1 MKSKIILIIILV
13 LAAFLRLYRL
23 SDFPAGFNADEAALG
38 YNAYSLMTTG
48 RDEHGHPWPVNLES
62 FGDFKPALYAYILI
76 PFIKVFGL
84 TEFAVRLPSA
94 LAGILSVYLLY
105 LLVINLS
112 PGPFSGQRHDQRENS
127 GEGNQRGEVT
137 NTWGLLSAL
146 LLAISPWHL
155 HFSRGAW
162 EVNLA
167 STFILIG
174 LYNFLLY
181 LKNNKFINFQLSTI
195 NFALSLYTYQSSRII
210 APLLGL
216 GLFLLY
222 LKPFI
227 RHPKHIITTF
237 LTLTLTLTPLFIS
250 VVGSDAASRFS
261 GVGFTSDPGPI
272 NRINELR
279 GQHPGGVSAVL
290 SKLLHNKP
298 VIYTIQFAKNY
309 LSHFDGNFLFVNG
322 DTIARNKVPETGLLY
337 LTDVILLFFGII
349 YLLRHPGL
357 NAKIIWLWLLLAPV
371 AASLTFQVPHALRAQ
386 MMVYPLIIICALG
399 LYNLRKLV
407 PIAYCLTILLMF
419 WQISRY
425 LHEYYVHY
433 PQTYPAA
440 WEYGFKE
447 MVSYVN
453 SVKDRYE
460 KIIITDFYDQPYI
473 LYLFYSR
480 YPPQGFQGQHQ
491 LTVRDIY
498 NFSTVRS
505 FSKFE
510 FTSTPWEKV
519 RDIHSSLIVAAPDD
533 IPAVGVHVV
542 KTIYFPNN
550 QPAFKIISN

>member
-1 MKSKIILIIILV
+1 MKSKIILIAILI
-13 LAAFLRLYRL
+13 LAAVLRLFRL
-23 SDFPAGFNADEAALG
+23 SGFPAGFNADEAALG

-48 RDEHGHPWPVNLES
+48 RDEHGHMLPVNLES
-62 FGDFKPALYAYILI
+62 FGDFKPALYAYLLI
-76 PFIKVFGL
+76 PFIKIFGL

-94 LAGILSVYLLY
+94 LAGILSVYLIY
-105 LLVINLS
+105 LITRILFEKLEFEYSLKI
-112 PGPFSGQRHDQRENS
+112 
-127 GEGNQRGEVT
+127 EGIA
-137 NTWGLLSAL
+137 AL

-181 LKNNKFINFQLSTI
+181 LKNKKFINFQLSTF
-195 NFALSLYTYQSSRII
+195 NFALSLYTYQSTRLI

-222 LKPFI
+222 FKPLI
-227 RHPKHIITTF
+227 RNPKHIIITF
-237 LTLTLTLTPLFIS
+237 LTLTLTLAPLIIS
-250 VVGSDAASRFS
+250 IIRSDAASRFT
-261 GVGFTSDPGPI
+261 GVGFTSDPGPV

-279 GQHPGGVSAVL
+279 GQHPGGISTVL
-290 SKLLHNKP
+290 SKLLHNRP

-322 DTIARNKVPETGLLY
+322 DAIARNKVPETGLLY
-337 LTDVILLFFGII
+337 LTDVILLFIGVI
-349 YLLRHPGL
+349 YLLRHPGP
-357 NAKIIWLWLLLAPV
+357 NTKIIWLWLLITPITS
-371 AASLTFQVPHALRAQ
+371 SLTFQVPHALRAQ

>member
-1 MKSKIILIIILV
+1 MKTKIILVAILV
-13 LAAFLRLYRL
+13 LSAVLRLYRL
-23 SDFPAGFNADEAALG
+23 SDFPAGLNADEAALG

-48 RDEHGHPWPVNLES
+48 ADEHGHSWPVNLES
-62 FGDFKPALYAYILI
+62 FGDFKPALYAYLLI

-94 LAGILSVYLLY
+94 LAGILSVYLIY
-105 LLVINLS
+105 LITKEIFENL
-112 PGPFSGQRHDQRENS
+112 EIVNS
-127 GEGNQRGEVT
+127 FQISNYKLKIEDI
-137 NTWGLLSAL
+137 AAFM
-146 LLAISPWHL
+146 LAISPWHL

-181 LKNNKFINFQLSTI
+181 LKNKKFINFQLSTI
-195 NFALSLYTYQSSRII
+195 NFALSLYTYQSARII
-210 APLLGL
+210 SPLLGI
-216 GLFLLY
+216 GLLILY
-222 LKPFI
+222 FRQVIKQPRHLFI
-227 RHPKHIITTF
+227 GF
-237 LTLTLTLTPLFIS
+237 LTLTLTLTPLIIS
-250 VVGSDAASRFS
+250 VVRSDAASRFS
-261 GVGFTSDPGPI
+261 GVGFTSDPGPV

-279 GQHPGGVSAVL
+279 GQHPGGISAVF

-337 LTDVILLFFGII
+337 LTDVLFIFAGII
-349 YLLRHPGL
+349 YLLRHPGQ
-357 NAKIIWLWLLLAPV
+357 NTKIIWLWLFVAPI

-386 MMVYPLIIICALG
+386 MMVYPMIIISSAG
-399 LYNLRKLV
+399 VY
-407 PIAYCLTILLMF
+407 ILLKSVLNF
-419 WQISRY
+419 KYLSLICYLSFVICYSWQFTRY

-440 WEYGFKE
+440 WEYGFKD

-453 SVKDRYE
+453 SVKDRYD
-460 KIIITDFYDQPYI
+460 KILITDFYDQPYI
-473 LYLFYSR
+473 LYLFYSQ
-480 YPPQGFQGQHQ
+480 YPPQDFQNHHQ
-491 LTVRDIY
+491 LTVRDRY
-498 NFSTVRS
+498 NFSTVRN
-505 FSKFE
+505 FDKFE

-519 RDIHSSLIVAAPDD
+519 RDIHSALIVAAPDD
-533 IPAVGVHVV
+533 IPGVGVHVV
-542 KTIYFPNN
+542 KTIYFPNS

>member
-62 FGDFKPALYAYILI
+62 FGDFKPALYTYLLI

-84 TEFAVRLPSA
+84 TEFSVRLPSA
-94 LAGILSVYLLY
+94 LAGILSVYLIY
-105 LLVINLS
+105 LITKLL
-112 PGPFSGQRHDQRENS
+112 FEKLEFENCLKI
-127 GEGNQRGEVT
+127 GNCKLKIEDT
-137 NTWGLLSAL
+137 AAL
-146 LLAISPWHL
+146 ILAVSPWHL

-181 LKNNKFINFQLSTI
+181 LKNKKFINFQLSTI
-195 NFALSLYTYQSSRII
+195 NFTLSLYTYQSSRVI

-216 GLFLLY
+216 GLLLMY
-222 LKPFI
+222 FKPLI
-227 RHPKHIITTF
+227 RHPKHIITAF
-237 LTLTLTLTPLFIS
+237 LTLTLTLTPLFVS
-250 VVGSDAASRFS
+250 VVGSDAASRFT
-261 GVGFTSDPGPI
+261 GVGFTSDPGPV

-349 YLLRHPGL
+349 YLLRHPGP
-357 NAKIIWLWLLLAPV
+357 NTKIIWLWLLLAPV

-386 MMVYPLIIICALG
+386 MMVYPLTIIIALG
-399 LYNLRKLV
+399 IYKLFACPSKPWRRRV
-407 PIAYCLTILLMF
+407 ICGLVFVVYA
-419 WQISRY
+419 WQLSRY

-433 PQTYPAA
+433 PQTYPFA

-480 YPPQGFQGQHQ
+480 YPPAQFQSQHQ